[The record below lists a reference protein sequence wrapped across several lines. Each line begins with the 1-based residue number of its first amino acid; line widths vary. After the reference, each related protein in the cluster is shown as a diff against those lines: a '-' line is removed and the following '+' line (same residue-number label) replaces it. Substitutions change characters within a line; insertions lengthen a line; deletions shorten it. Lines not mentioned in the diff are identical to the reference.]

1 MTIKPGERKDT
12 RRKRASASIVK
23 GRAKGR
29 IGRWLPRLSD
39 LFFTFEAPDLVEDIL
54 VQLKGVRV
62 ASSLGTRILQGEIR
76 VVGSILSATHMNS
89 LDRQFSVLRPD
100 QDW

>member
-1 MTIKPGERKDT
+1 MAEATVPLRWVWRSLPLG
-12 RRKRASASIVK
+12 AQ
-23 GRAKGR
+23 R
-29 IGRWLPRLSD
+29 IGRRLTRLTD
-39 LFFTFEAPDLVEDIL
+39 LFFSFETPDFVEDIL

-62 ASSLGTRILQGEIR
+62 ASSFGTRIVQGEIR